1 MIEVS
6 VGEVIGVFKKDGFY
20 HQGPFINQD
29 EKFPED
35 KTVGLIKNF
44 LQIKKWLKDLI
55 TKQLAGISTA
65 KEIVSVK

>member
-1 MIEVS
+1 MDLA
-6 VGEVIGVFKKDGFY
+6 FRL
-20 HQGPFINQD
+20 NQD

-44 LQIKKWLKDLI
+44 LQIKKWLKDII